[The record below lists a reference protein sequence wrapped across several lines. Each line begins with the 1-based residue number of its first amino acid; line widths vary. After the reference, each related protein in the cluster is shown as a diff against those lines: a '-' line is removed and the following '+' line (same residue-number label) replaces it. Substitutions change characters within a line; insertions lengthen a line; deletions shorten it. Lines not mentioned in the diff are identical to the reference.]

1 MQVSLE
7 SARARDH
14 EILDKLGRVQ
24 QATVGPRELKNLW
37 NEILTTNSLD
47 IIVTIN
53 VLMFIFIIVDICG
66 L

>member
-37 NEILTTNSLD
+37 TEILTTNSLD
-47 IIVTIN
+47 IIVTIYYSWYKW
-53 VLMFIFIIVDICG
+53 FIIDS
-66 L
+66 LS

>member
-37 NEILTTNSLD
+37 TEILTTNSLD
-47 IIVTIN
+47 TIVTIYYSWYKW
-53 VLMFIFIIVDICG
+53 FIIDS
-66 L
+66 LS

>member
-37 NEILTTNSLD
+37 TEILTTNSLD
-47 IIVTIN
+47 IIVTIYYSWYKW
-53 VLMFIFIIVDICG
+53 LIIDS
-66 L
+66 LS